1 MTRTKDTTV
10 VSVLHPV
17 CCGLDIHKQFVTAC
31 LMTIDSMGK
40 ETSLLE
46 SFGTFTDDLVRLR
59 EWLLEHECP
68 IVALE
73 STGVYWRP
81 VHNLL
86 EGYLNV
92 VLVNARHIKNL
103 PGRKTDMSDCQWI
116 ATLLRV
122 GFLKASFIPPKA
134 VRQWRELT
142 RYRRSLV
149 EALGDAKRQAHK
161 LLESSNIK
169 IDSVVSDLFGKTGRN
184 LMDLLLKDHG
194 ELTLQAV
201 HTCLRGRLKPKA
213 TELFRAV
220 QGFFDDHHRWMLRQM
235 LESVDQQEANL
246 AKVESRLRNLLQPH
260 DELID
265 RITQIPGIGATSA
278 YAILSETGSTLESFP
293 NAGALCSWAG
303 VCPAN
308 NESAGKRRST
318 RSPVRRSHLRTHLVE
333 AAWGAV
339 KTKSSYLRSKY
350 FSLKSRLG
358 PKKAI
363 MAIAH
368 RILKALYYIIKQGD
382 SFRDLGENYL
392 IELRRRSIT
401 SYLSRQ
407 AKKLGMVMVSESTW
421 NQMIDRSPA

>member
-1 MTRTKDTTV
+1 MTRTQDTTV

-86 EGYLNV
+86 EGYLTV

-184 LMDLLLKDHG
+184 LMDLLLKDHD

-201 HTCLRGRLKPKA
+201 HTSLRGRLKPKA

-278 YAILSETGSTLESFP
+278 YAILSETGTTLESFP

-401 SYLSRQ
+401 SYLVRQ